1 MHPHGTA
8 PYNAGIVEA
17 STITPEKF
25 SEIVQQI
32 ERQVASVIVGQRDII
47 QHTLIAIIAG
57 NHVLLEGVPGL
68 GKTSLV
74 RAFADAL
81 SLRFVRIQF
90 TPDLMP
96 ADIVGTDI
104 LEEQEGGK
112 RGFRFQ
118 PGPIFANLILA
129 DEINRATP
137 KTQSALL
144 EAMQERTV
152 SVLGRTYATSKPFFV
167 LATQNPI
174 EMEGT
179 YPLPEAQLDR
189 FMFKLNVR
197 FPKVDELTAII
208 EQTTSD
214 KTSRAEKVA
223 DGSALIA
230 LSQFAR
236 QVPAASHVVRFAA
249 TLVAATHPESE
260 GATEMV
266 KKYVRYGASPRGAQ
280 ALLLGGRVLAL
291 LNGRYN
297 VAIEDLKALAPA
309 ALRHRILLNFE
320 GQAEGISTDDVIA
333 DVLSKLKAN

>member
-1 MHPHGTA
+1 MRSRMTKACAQPRSLSFRIGTRPRSSA
-8 PYNAGIVEA
+8 PYNAGMTDA
-17 STITPEKF
+17 SAMTPERF
-25 SEIVQQI
+25 TEIAQQI
-32 ERQVASVIVGQRDII
+32 EAQVSRVIVGQRDVIR
-47 QHTLIAIIAG
+47 HTLIAIIAG

-118 PGPIFANLILA
+118 PGPIFANLVLA

-197 FPKVDELTAII
+197 FPNVDELTVII
-208 EQTTSD
+208 EQTTGD
-214 KTSRAEKVA
+214 KAGRAEKVA
-223 DGSALIA
+223 DGKHLDRAEPIRAPGAGGVTRHAL
-230 LSQFAR
+230 R
-236 QVPAASHVVRFAA
+236 
-249 TLVAATHPESE
+249 
-260 GATEMV
+260 
-266 KKYVRYGASPRGAQ
+266 RGAGDCH
-280 ALLLGGRVLAL
+280 ASRRRGRHRDGEKVC
-291 LNGRYN
+291 
-297 VAIEDLKALAPA
+297 
-309 ALRHRILLNFE
+309 ALR
-320 GQAEGISTDDVIA
+320 GQPARRASAAARRARAGAHEQPAITSPSRT
-333 DVLSKLKAN
+333 